1 MSDKV
6 YVLRTVSGNMQSYDG
21 FVWPESG
28 PVEALDW
35 EATYKCG
42 HGLHGLL
49 WGEGDGRYLDWID
62 SAKWL
67 VVEVDRCDILAG
79 KGNLMDKC
87 KFQRGL
93 VVFCGERDAAVAD
106 IVSRGADPFRC
117 VACNAITVGYG
128 SNASTA
134 GDRSNASTA
143 GYGSNAS
150 TAGYGAN
157 ASTTGDGANASTTGD
172 GSNASTTGYGS
183 NASTTGYG
191 SNASTTGY
199 GSNASTAGYGG
210 VSVCLGVNGKVR
222 AGKTGVLLAT
232 YWDTIANRP
241 RVTVGYPGENGIKA
255 DTWYELTDGEFKQ
268 TTVEGNES

>member
-106 IVSRGADPFRC
+106 IVSRGADP
-117 VACNAITVGYG
+117 
-128 SNASTA
+128 
-134 GDRSNASTA
+134 
-143 GYGSNAS
+143 
-150 TAGYGAN
+150 
-157 ASTTGDGANASTTGD
+157 
-172 GSNASTTGYGS
+172 
-183 NASTTGYG
+183 
-191 SNASTTGY
+191 
-199 GSNASTAGYGG
+199 
-210 VSVCLGVNGKVR
+210 
-222 AGKTGVLLAT
+222 
-232 YWDTIANRP
+232 
-241 RVTVGYPGENGIKA
+241 
-255 DTWYELTDGEFKQ
+255 
-268 TTVEGNES
+268 

>member
-128 SNASTA
+128 SNAST
-134 GDRSNASTA
+134 T
-143 GYGSNAS
+143 
-150 TAGYGAN
+150 GYGA
-157 ASTTGDGANASTTGD
+157 
-172 GSNASTTGYGS
+172 
-183 NASTTGYG
+183 
-191 SNASTTGY
+191 
-199 GSNASTAGYGG
+199 NASTAGYGG